1 MFDRDRLRSPRKR
14 ATKPFLRWPGREY
27 ASFIANDDLH
37 FVDCRALFRYMKR
50 RNISLHPLVTSSP
63 PDATGDRHSL
73 SRPRLNEE
81 RVRLSSI
88 LLARP
93 RCLDC
98 RITSASTWA
107 MDLSRHNMGCNRGM
121 GEGKNERVPMAF
133 LLRTAPRSKS
143 RMLALMRERNHQPVA
158 ELPKT

>member
-1 MFDRDRLRSPRKR
+1 MK
-14 ATKPFLRWPGREY
+14 AVLRWSGWQSSHNRFR
-27 ASFIANDDLH
+27 AVCVVFIANDDLH
-37 FVDCRALFRYMKR
+37 FVDCRGSF
-50 RNISLHPLVTSSP
+50 SLYETTEHFPTSLVTSSP

-81 RVRLSSI
+81 HVRLSSI

-107 MDLSRHNMGCNRGM
+107 MDLSRHNMGCNWGM
-121 GEGKNERVPMAF
+121 GEGKNEQGPMAF